1 MAGAVEEAVASGREG
16 ESRVRR
22 RASDSVS
29 SALAGLP
36 SRGLLAAN
44 SRRVCVGDV
53 AELRAYIPL
62 GPCKSG
68 AEPEVITT
76 DQTNILIRSLLLRKQ
91 KDPNKHGKPRPAV
104 VSPCRARYG
113 AAVVFRDAPTGRGKK
128 RYRPTRAFQAS
139 AAWSLEPAP
148 CQHCHVAACDGGH

>member
-1 MAGAVEEAVASGREG
+1 VASGREG

-91 KDPNKHGKPRPAV
+91 KDPNKPGKPRPAV
-104 VSPCRARYG
+104 VSPRATSG

-128 RYRPTRAFQAS
+128 RSRPYPCLPGFSGLVSRTS
-139 AAWSLEPAP
+139 TLPALP
-148 CQHCHVAACDGGH
+148 CGRL